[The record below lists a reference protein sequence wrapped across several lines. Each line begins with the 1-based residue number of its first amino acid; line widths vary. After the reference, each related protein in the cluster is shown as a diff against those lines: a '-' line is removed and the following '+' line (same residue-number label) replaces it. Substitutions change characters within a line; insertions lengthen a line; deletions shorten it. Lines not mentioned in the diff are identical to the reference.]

1 MKSDAAIKVIPRIF
15 NASFANHL
23 NSSLISVIIGPRQ
36 SGKTTTV
43 NNFLSDIPDDRKFF
57 LNLDSVF
64 ERDRVKDKE
73 GYLKD
78 RIEETLGFSLDRLNE
93 RFYLFIDEA
102 QKLPM
107 IFEPVKILHDRYSP
121 YLKLIISGSSGLELL
136 DKTSETLAGRV
147 QILKI
152 YPFSMSEASHFEGI
166 GGFTCAKTL
175 YSGIFSGSL
184 DAERLAGLIRE
195 YKPKSR
201 KKLQLIDR
209 LLTRSLFPPTFSRI
223 TEEAVPRWTMDYIDT
238 YLEKDMRSVKD
249 IGNIDGF
256 RKVVAQLSARTAG
269 LLEYLK
275 LGMDAGVNQI
285 TTKKYVNIWQESL
298 IGFLLPPFFLNLS
311 TRIKK
316 SKKVY
321 FLDNAIVWALSG
333 FKDRP
338 LLEAAGWIGH
348 YFENLIIG
356 DFIKWGAN
364 LEIPP
369 SFFFWEMSQASEVD
383 LVISSRGIT
392 IPVEIKYRDTW
403 NKTDLRGISAF
414 KEKHEKKGLHIPF
427 SLIIYRGE
435 FMVPEDGVFCIPAW
449 ALC

>member
-1 MKSDAAIKVIPRIF
+1 METNAVIRVIPRIF
-15 NASFANHL
+15 NVSFANHL
-23 NSSLISVIIGPRQ
+23 KSSLISVIIGPRQ

-43 NNFLSDIPDDRKFF
+43 TDFLSNIPGDRKLI

-73 GYLKD
+73 DYLKD
-78 RIEETLGFSLDRLNE
+78 RMEETLGFTLDRLNE

-107 IFEPVKILHDRYSP
+107 VFESLKILHDRYSP
-121 YLKLIISGSSGLELL
+121 GLKLIVSGSSGLELL

-152 YPFSMSEASHFEGI
+152 FPFSMSEASLFEDT
-166 GGFTCAKTL
+166 GGFTCAEAI
-175 YSGIFSGSL
+175 YSSIFSGSL
-184 DAERLAGLIRE
+184 DPVALAGLIRE
-195 YKPKSR
+195 NKPKSR

-223 TEEAVPRWTMDYIDT
+223 TEDAVPRWTMDYIDI

-256 RKVVAQLSARTAG
+256 RKVVAQLSARTAS

-275 LGMDAGVNQI
+275 LGMDAGVNQV

-298 IGFLLPPFFLNLS
+298 IGFLLSPFFLNLS

-321 FLDNAIVWALSG
+321 FVDNAIVWALSG

-338 LLEAAGWIGH
+338 LLEAAGQTGH
-348 YFENLIIG
+348 YFENLIIS

-364 LEIPP
+364 LEVPP
-369 SFFFWEMSQASEVD
+369 AFFFWEMSQSSEVD
-383 LVISSRGIT
+383 LVITSRGMT
-392 IPVEIKYRDTW
+392 IPVEIKYRETW
-403 NKTDLRGISAF
+403 NKKDLRGISAF
-414 KEKHEKKGLHIPF
+414 KEKHKDKGLHIPF

-435 FMVPEDGVFCIPAW
+435 FMVPEEGVFCIPAW
-449 ALC
+449 VLC